1 VLATATCTVASETF
15 GVDAVTAFLLLGVI
29 WAAVLVPPWLQSRR
43 EARPTASMVNFRRQL
58 WSLARTSPGQGP
70 VYADTYVMDDGYDAY
85 DEDLDDVAAGDE
97 LAPRRSQA
105 GSVVSVGSVGS
116 VEAAPSSVL
125 PSSRPGAGSYRRRRR
140 VLSALTVM
148 AVATVAPGVL
158 LGGAWWIGQ
167 AVTGG
172 LLVSYLALLIRRQR
186 RLAERA
192 QKVHYLAPIRAPR
205 PAVVVLGSGAAR

>member
-58 WSLARTSPGQGP
+58 WSLARTSPGHGS
-70 VYADTYVMDDGYDAY
+70 VYTDTYVMDDGYDAY
-85 DEDLDDVAAGDE
+85 DDDLDDAAVGDE
-97 LAPRRSQA
+97 LASRRWQA
-105 GSVVSVGSVGS
+105 RSVGSIGS
-116 VEAAPSSVL
+116 VEASPPPVPL
-125 PSSRPGAGSYRRRRR
+125 PSPRRGAGSYRRRRH
-140 VLSALTVM
+140 VLSALTLM
-148 AVATVAPGVL
+148 AVATVTPGVL

-172 LLVSYLALLIRRQR
+172 LLVTYLALLVRRQR
-186 RLAERA
+186 RMAEQA